1 MCAIVKTVS
10 RCCAGAW
17 YHSKRL
23 AVLVGVSQSM
33 LTNYENGSSIPRDQE
48 VWDRLAVYFGV
59 SVPYLMG
66 FEFDVTA
73 GFNVRP
79 AVFMPAWWR

>member
-1 MCAIVKTVS
+1 MK
-10 RCCAGAW
+10 
-17 YHSKRL
+17 
-23 AVLVGVSQSM
+23 M
-33 LTNYENGSSIPRDQE
+33 E
-48 VWDRLAVYFGV
+48 AVYREIRKYGTGSQCI
-59 SVPYLMG
+59 SVCLSLISWA

>member
-1 MCAIVKTVS
+1 MDVRYRQNRIKMLRRAGGITV
-10 RCCAGAW
+10 
-17 YHSKRL
+17 KRL

-66 FEFDVTA
+66 F
-73 GFNVRP
+73 
-79 AVFMPAWWR
+79 

>member
-1 MCAIVKTVS
+1 MDVRYRQNRIKMLRRARGITV
-10 RCCAGAW
+10 
-17 YHSKRL
+17 KRL

-33 LTNYENGSSIPRDQE
+33 LTNYENGTGSQCI
-48 VWDRLAVYFGV
+48 
-59 SVPYLMG
+59 SVCLSLISWA

>member
-1 MCAIVKTVS
+1 PFLMRRSIRSSAHKEWGVDVRYRQNRIKMLRRARGITV
-10 RCCAGAW
+10 
-17 YHSKRL
+17 KRL

-66 FEFDVTA
+66 F
-73 GFNVRP
+73 
-79 AVFMPAWWR
+79 

>member
-1 MCAIVKTVS
+1 MFCS
-10 RCCAGAW
+10 RCSIRSSAHKEWGVDVRYRQNRIKMLRRARGITV
-17 YHSKRL
+17 KRL

-66 FEFDVTA
+66 F
-73 GFNVRP
+73 
-79 AVFMPAWWR
+79 